1 MKKLKNFKLLL
12 ADTYHRWK
20 LREPF
25 NGSIIIAYYTIFS
38 LPGLLV
44 IIVNIAGFFY
54 DKAEITTQLS
64 GQIQLVLGG
73 DTASAIESII
83 GKASERKET
92 TLSSLLAVAI
102 LLFGATGVFTE
113 LQQMFNKIWN
123 VEPKPKTSQRI
134 WDFFSD
140 RLFSF
145 GLILV
150 IGFLLLVSLVLS
162 AGLTML
168 STWVTNHMSGSLA
181 FVFFGL
187 DAMLSL
193 GIITILFAAIFK
205 FLPDAKVV
213 WKGVWVGA
221 LLTSFLFVIAK
232 VALGFYFGQ
241 TDLSSTYGAAGSIIL
256 IMLWVSYAGL
266 ILLFGAE
273 FTHVYITQNGKK
285 EVPTSIAVA
294 IPEDP
299 DKKFV

>member
-1 MKKLKNFKLLL
+1 MKKLMNFKLLL
-12 ADTYHRWK
+12 SDTYHRWK

-64 GQIQLVLGG
+64 GQIQRVLGG
-73 DTASAIESII
+73 DTADAIESII

-92 TLSSLLAVAI
+92 TLSSALAAAI

-123 VEPKPKTSQRI
+123 VAPKPKTRQRI
-134 WDFFSD
+134 WAFFTD

-162 AGLTML
+162 AGLTLL
-168 STWVTNHMSGSLA
+168 STWVTDHMSGSLTI
-181 FVFFGL
+181 VFYGL
-187 DAMLSL
+187 DLILSL

-205 FLPDAKVV
+205 FLPDAKVI
-213 WKGVWVGA
+213 WKGVWAGA
-221 LLTSFLFVIAK
+221 FLTSFLFVIAK
-232 VALGFYFGQ
+232 VGLGFYFGQ
-241 TDLSSTYGAAGSIIL
+241 TDLGSTYGAAGSVIL

-273 FTHVYITQNGKK
+273 FTHVYITKDGKK
-285 EVPTSIAVA
+285 EVPTSIAVVT
-294 IPEDP
+294 PEDP
-299 DKKFV
+299 NKKFV